1 MEALAGIATIVQL
14 VDATAKLAKSVSTL
28 CRNVHDMPAELQN
41 LLDHLNRI
49 HILLQQISLVE
60 AASKKNFYS
69 TSLSALQEL
78 AVVMDVTVSDL
89 QKRYFKMHNG
99 RPGIGRR
106 LKLALLESKA
116 IEKYSKRI
124 QALEIEFIL
133 QILCRLGPLLF
144 RMRHSTQRF

>member
-49 HILLQQISLVE
+49 HVLLKQISHVE
-60 AASKKNFYS
+60 AASGGNFYS
-69 TSLSALQEL
+69 TSLSTLQEL
-78 AVVMDVTVSDL
+78 AVTMDVTVSDL
-89 QKRYFKMHNG
+89 QKRYIKRHNG
-99 RPGIGRR
+99 RPGIGGR
-106 LKLALLESKA
+106 LKLALLESNA
-116 IEKYSKRI
+116 IKKYSKRI

-133 QILCRLGPLLF
+133 QLLCRLAPLPF
-144 RMRHSTQRF
+144 HM